1 MCAFILIHTA
11 FCLLL
16 TEIQARIGSGIFC
29 EWGYGQIALIVNNLK
44 ENEHLGKPKCV
55 RGMIKLTIL

>member
-11 FCLLL
+11 FLL

-29 EWGYGQIALIVNNLK
+29 EWGYGQIA
-44 ENEHLGKPKCV
+44 
-55 RGMIKLTIL
+55 